1 MSIPVLITLISLGV
15 STVFGFGVQA
25 ANIRTM
31 RRDINGVAK
40 KYDDAL
46 IPVVYEM
53 RERMIKIET
62 LLAIEIQKKD

>member
-1 MSIPVLITLISLGV
+1 MSISILITLISLGV
-15 STVFGFGVQA
+15 STAFGFGVQA
-25 ANIRTM
+25 SNIRTM
-31 RRDINGVAK
+31 RRDINGVTN

-62 LLAIEIQKKD
+62 LLAIEIQKKP